1 MFDTID
7 LEALEDVTGG
17 GEGLLGLAR
26 VGLVGL
32 QLATGNPEI
41 KAPRV
46 EPVRVEQSLVVPRVG
61 VTQR

>member
-7 LEALEDVTGG
+7 VDTLEDVTGG
-17 GEGLLGLAR
+17 AGEGLLGLAR

-32 QLATGNPEI
+32 QLATGSPDI

-46 EPVRVEQSLVVPRVG
+46 EPIRIEQTTPRIG
-61 VTQR
+61 VTQK